1 MPGGWELQIDMSG
14 PATTGNIVDRLK
26 GGDDGALGALI
37 ERYWPRS
44 ILMIE
49 MQLSPDLRSFYE
61 PEDVAQ
67 EVWISVY
74 RSLRRFEYRG
84 DGSFHAWLG
93 AIVRNQVRDL
103 LRHARSGKRRTLETY
118 PGGMKESDAPQE
130 ILERIQAEGTSPSSR
145 IARSESFLEL
155 REAVRSLPERE
166 REVISLRFLEE
177 MSVKETAEA
186 LGISEGAVK
195 MATLRGLRALGRRMG
210 WMPADS

>member
-1 MPGGWELQIDMSG
+1 LSAQ
-14 PATTGNIVDRLK
+14 ATTGNIVDRLK

-37 ERYWPRS
+37 ERYWSRS
-44 ILMIE
+44 ILMVE
-49 MQLSPDLRSFYE
+49 MQMSPDLRSLYE

-74 RSLRRFEYRG
+74 GSMRRFEYRG

-103 LRHARSGKRRTLETY
+103 LRHARSGKRRPPETL
-118 PGGMKESDAPQE
+118 PGGARESDAPRK

-145 IARSESFLEL
+145 IARSESFLAL
-155 REAVRSLPERE
+155 RETVRSLPERE

-177 MSVKETAEA
+177 LSVKETADA
-186 LGISEGAVK
+186 LGISAGAVK
-195 MATLRGLRALGRRMG
+195 MATMRGLRALGRQMG
-210 WMPADS
+210 WRSPGS